1 MARRHHQT
9 RKKAERTALQL
20 DKRRRLKEVLHSF
33 IYQLILWGGW
43 LSLYLNWIPDDG
55 PSSLVRRAI
64 LIAPFVLYIAPLVLY
79 AVADRVRDWAWVLVI
94 SLWAPCILSLLLG
107 EKSISKYV
115 ERYPVSE
122 LYTRHNGDTVLVC
135 TKEGLQLLAGFIDI
149 ILNAHMSGK
158 SWAGTFSSEHLRLTG
173 NRCRISLAPTFTGSF
188 GNLLLDLSTLGRV
201 LIDHYKF
208 DSQKPEASV
217 KKKKKRP
224 EAYVHQ
230 LHATLTDPPVSANSS
245 PIDMKKFIK
254 FLGKHLARKSS
265 REKKLLFRDLFQILK
280 ALGAVEKASLDATVA
295 KINITLKDWRTLA
308 DKDPLLRETLYY
320 HQFKPNNT
328 VCRYGPGPDE
338 LFRFL
343 RNFLEHGGD
352 RHANGQQ
359 KIGSM
364 KDIDTAGAELFPPFT
379 VKLTYHLVMVLE
391 MAGLLDYAWEN
402 N

>member
-1 MARRHHQT
+1 M
-9 RKKAERTALQL
+9 
-20 DKRRRLKEVLHSF
+20 
-33 IYQLILWGGW
+33 
-43 LSLYLNWIPDDG
+43 
-55 PSSLVRRAI
+55 
-64 LIAPFVLYIAPLVLY
+64 
-79 AVADRVRDWAWVLVI
+79 
-94 SLWAPCILSLLLG
+94 G

-352 RHANGQQ
+352 RH
-359 KIGSM
+359 
-364 KDIDTAGAELFPPFT
+364 
-379 VKLTYHLVMVLE
+379 V
-391 MAGLLDYAWEN
+391 
-402 N
+402 